1 VVAPEERKQ
10 RAWEGMR
17 TSFVIGRAGMAR
29 RPRGTS
35 GVRRRLKRCF
45 DVSGGEIND
54 EDLRGSDMTRVKL
67 LRFVLI
73 QYIVVMWTLCMCR

>member
-1 VVAPEERKQ
+1 
-10 RAWEGMR
+10 
-17 TSFVIGRAGMAR
+17 
-29 RPRGTS
+29 
-35 GVRRRLKRCF
+35 VRRRLKQCF

-73 QYIVVMWTLCMCR
+73 QYIVVM